1 MILIDTHI
9 WVWWVSQPARLSQA
23 QREALQANENAVIGI
38 SAISC
43 WEIAKLVQGGRLDLQ
58 RPVQEWFTLALA
70 YPGVQLLS
78 LTPQIALLSTQLQG
92 GFHSDPADEL
102 IIATALTFNC
112 PLLTKD
118 QKIRNYAYVQTI

>member
-9 WVWWVSQPARLSQA
+9 WVWWVSQPTRLSQA
-23 QREALQANENAVIGI
+23 QREAMQANENAVIGV

-58 RPVQEWFTLALA
+58 RPVQDWFTLALD

-92 GFHSDPADEL
+92 GFRSDPADEL
-102 IIATALTFNC
+102 IIATALAFNC

>member
-9 WVWWVSQPARLSQA
+9 WVWWVSEPNRLSQP
-23 QREALQANENAVIGI
+23 QREALQTNETAVISI

-43 WEIAKLVQGGRLDLQ
+43 WEIAKLVQGSRLDLL
-58 RPVQEWFTLALA
+58 RPVEEWFLLALA
-70 YPGVQLLS
+70 YPGVQLLP
-78 LTPQIALLSTQLQG
+78 LTPSIATLSTQLPD
-92 GFHSDPADEL
+92 GFRSDPADEL

-118 QKIRNYAYVQTI
+118 KKIRDCTFIQTI